1 MAPAVKILFLSAN
14 PNNVTEIRLG
24 EEVREVEESIQLGEC
39 RDQLLLLPHFAVR
52 VSDLRDTLLRHR
64 PHVLHFSGHGSATQ
78 GIALKDKNGNLK
90 LVHPD
95 ALASLL
101 SVIKDNVQVVVLNAC
116 FSAVQA
122 DEISKVIHFTIGMQD
137 TIRDR
142 SAIVFSSAF
151 YQGLAYGRSVK
162 EAFGLGVTALMLE
175 GIQEATT
182 PVLLSKPGTDP
193 ARTYLLKGQ
202 KLSLRN

>member
-1 MAPAVKILFLSAN
+1 MPQPVKILFLSAN
-14 PNNVTEIRLG
+14 PNDVTELDLG
-24 EEVREVEESIQLGEC
+24 KELREVDESIQLGEC

-52 VSDLRDTLLRHR
+52 VSDLQETLLRHQ

-78 GIALKDKNGNLK
+78 GIALKDEKGNLK
-90 LVHPD
+90 LVHPN

-101 SVIKDNVQVVVLNAC
+101 SVIKDNVRVVVLNAC
-116 FSAVQA
+116 FSALQA
-122 DEISKVIHFTIGMQD
+122 DEINKVIDITIGMKT

-142 SAIVFSSAF
+142 SAIAFSSAF

-162 EAFGLGVTALMLE
+162 EAFGLGVMALMLK
-175 GIQEATT
+175 GIPEATT
-182 PVLLSKPGTDP
+182 PVLLSKPGIDP